1 MEEHAM
7 LNFNKSIVC
16 YKHSIPPGCF
26 SHYCSHIQEGGWILQ
41 DITKVCEPMH
51 RHKMLK
57 LNKVWHL
64 TCTFY

>member
-41 DITKVCEPMH
+41 DITKVCEPMQ
-51 RHKMLK
+51 
-57 LNKVWHL
+57 
-64 TCTFY
+64 T